1 MNKLNQRTNR
11 LYSISDHAITLI
23 ALIVTIIIILILA
36 GVTINLAVNSNLFD
50 KAKKATG
57 AYKNTSGDEQTWI
70 NEADKEIA
78 KYMPGETPE
87 GGSESGSG
95 SSKDP
100 QEVNDDL
107 VANHEKYYNEA
118 VSAGQSSDKKDV
130 GLDKDG
136 KVVNLSKWYYI
147 KTENGKGMSLGDAND
162 LNASCMGHKAYLGE
176 LVAGKVPDKMPE
188 YIYIDS
194 ENKVY
199 PVIELDNMVGYSSE
213 NLTVVPDIPAT
224 ITKMY
229 ETFDKCIKLTSIT
242 IPNSITSIGDYV
254 FYSCEGLTSITIPN
268 SVTSIGIKA
277 FGICSSLTSIT
288 IPDSVTSIG
297 HDGFYGCKKLTSI
310 TYLGTKQQW
319 NSITK
324 GEDWNDSTGNYVIT
338 CTDGEITK

>member
-1 MNKLNQRTNR
+1 M
-11 LYSISDHAITLI
+11 YSRSDNAITLI

-36 GVTINLAVNSNLFD
+36 GVTINLAVNNNIFN

-57 AYKNTSGDEQTWI
+57 SYKNTSGDEQMWI

-100 QEVNDDL
+100 QEGYNDL
-107 VANHEKYYNEA
+107 VANHEKYYDEA

-162 LNASCMGHKAYLGE
+162 TVESSHGREAYLGE
-176 LVAGKVPDKMPE
+176 LVDGKVPDKIPE

-199 PVIELDNMVGYSSE
+199 PVIELDNIVGDSHD
-213 NLTVVPDIPAT
+213 NLTVVPDIPDSVTSIGGNA
-224 ITKMY
+224 
-229 ETFDKCIKLTSIT
+229 FFGCSKLTSIT
-242 IPNSITSIGDYV
+242 IPS
-254 FYSCEGLTSITIPN
+254 
-268 SVTSIGIKA
+268 SVTSIEYGA
-277 FGICSSLTSIT
+277 FCDCISLTSIT
-288 IPDSVTSIG
+288 IPDRVTSIDEFAFSYCSG
-297 HDGFYGCKKLTSI
+297 LKLI
-310 TYLGTKQQW
+310 KYLGTKQQW

-324 GEDWNDSTGNYVIT
+324 GENWDYSTGNYVIK